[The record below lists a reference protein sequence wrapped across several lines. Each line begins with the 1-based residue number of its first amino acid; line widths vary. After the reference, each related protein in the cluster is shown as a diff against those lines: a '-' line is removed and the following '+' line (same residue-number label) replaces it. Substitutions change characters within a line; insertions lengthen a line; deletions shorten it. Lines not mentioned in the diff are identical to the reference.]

1 MKKRFYNKVRIEK
14 EVKKLSPEGLWVTNY
29 EFWKEL
35 WASIA
40 IKEIS
45 TSKVV
50 YLFQIKWR
58 GEFPKNFRIIMNDEI
73 FSPTQLPVT
82 DVTGDTILFH
92 AKAA

>member
-35 WASIA
+35 WAAIA

>member
-1 MKKRFYNKVRIEK
+1 MKKQFYNKVKIET
-14 EVKKLSPEGLWVTNY
+14 EIKKLSSEGLWVTNY

-35 WASIA
+35 WASIV

-45 TSKVV
+45 SSRVV

-58 GEFPKNFRIIMNDEI
+58 GEFPKNFRVIMEDRI
-73 FSPTQLPVT
+73 FSPTQPPVT
-82 DVTGDTILFH
+82 DVIGDSILFH